1 VIGVCEA
8 ESDLPTRMSPSN
20 CPLCG
25 RRRARRACPALG
37 HQICA
42 VCCGTKRLT
51 EIQCPPDCG
60 YLVSAKTHPPAALQR
75 QQERDAQ
82 FVLPLIAGLTQRQY
96 QLFFLVQ
103 GTLYQLAQTG
113 ELPVNDDVVRD
124 TAQALA
130 ATYETASK
138 GIIYEHRPTSIHAER
153 LSQELKP
160 LLEGQ
165 EGQRPV
171 ASEHDLVEV
180 LRRIERASGKANA
193 VLEGGDRAYLDLVGR
208 LLQPAPGADAAGATG
223 AVDAATA
230 TEPGPSVI
238 IP

>member
-1 VIGVCEA
+1 
-8 ESDLPTRMSPSN
+8 MSAST

-25 RRRARRACPALG
+25 QRRARRACPALG
-37 HQICA
+37 HHICA

-60 YLVSAKTHPPAALQR
+60 YLASAKTHPPAALQR
-75 QQERDAQ
+75 RQERDAR
-82 FVLPLIAGLTQRQY
+82 FVLPMIAGLSERQY

-103 GTLYQLAQTG
+103 GTLHQLAATG
-113 ELPVNDDVVRD
+113 ELPVDDNVIRE

-138 GIIYEHRPTSIHAER
+138 GIIYEHRPSSLHAER
-153 LSQELKP
+153 LSRELKP

-171 ASEHDLVEV
+171 ASERDLVEV
-180 LRRIERASGKANA
+180 LRRVERAADQA
-193 VLEGGDRAYLDLVGR
+193 RAALDGGQRAYLDLVGR
-208 LLQPAPGADAAGATG
+208 LMQPAPEAEAIENGAGTPARGS
-223 AVDAATA
+223 
-230 TEPGPSVI
+230 SVI

>member
-1 VIGVCEA
+1 MCEA
-8 ESDLPTRMSPSN
+8 ESILLTHMSPSR
-20 CPLCG
+20 CPLCE

-51 EIQCPPDCG
+51 EIQCPTDCG

-82 FVLPLIAGLTQRQY
+82 FVLPVIGGLTQRQY

-103 GTLYQLAQTG
+103 GTLYQLAQAG
-113 ELPVNDDVVRD
+113 ELPVNDMVIRD

-138 GIIYEHRPTSIHAER
+138 GIIYEHRPTSLHAER
-153 LSQELKP
+153 LSRELKP

-180 LRRIERASGKANA
+180 LRRIERAADKANTL
-193 VLEGGDRAYLDLVGR
+193 LEGGDRAYLDLVGR
-208 LLQPAPGADAAGATG
+208 LLQPAPGADPPGAAGAGG
-223 AVDAATA
+223 AETA
-230 TEPGPSVI
+230 TETAPSVI

>member
-1 VIGVCEA
+1 MRA
-8 ESDLPTRMSPSN
+8 SA

-25 RRRARRACPALG
+25 QRRARRACPALG

-60 YLVSAKTHPPAALQR
+60 YLASAKTHPPAALQR
-75 QQERDAQ
+75 QQERDAR
-82 FVLPLIAGLTQRQY
+82 FVLPMIAGLSERQY
-96 QLFFLVQ
+96 QLLFLVQ
-103 GTLYQLAQTG
+103 GTLHQLAVAG
-113 ELPVNDDVVRD
+113 ELPVDDDVIRD

-138 GIIYEHRPTSIHAER
+138 GIIYEHRPSSLHAER
-153 LSQELKP
+153 LARELKP

-171 ASEHDLVEV
+171 ASERDLVEV
-180 LRRIERASGKANA
+180 LRRVERAADKARA
-193 VLEGGDRAYLDLVGR
+193 ALDGGRRAYLDLVGR
-208 LLQPAPGADAAGATG
+208 LLQPAPQADASETIKNGADTPA
-223 AVDAATA
+223 
-230 TEPGPSVI
+230 PGSSVI

>member
-1 VIGVCEA
+1 
-8 ESDLPTRMSPSN
+8 MSAST

-25 RRRARRACPALG
+25 QRRARRACPALG

-75 QQERDAQ
+75 QQERDAR
-82 FVLPLIAGLTQRQY
+82 FVLPMIAGLSEHQY

-103 GTLYQLAQTG
+103 GTLHQLAETG
-113 ELPVNDDVVRD
+113 ELPVDDDVIRE

-138 GIIYEHRPTSIHAER
+138 GIIYEHRPSSLHAER
-153 LSQELKP
+153 LSRELKP

-165 EGQRPV
+165 EGHRPV
-171 ASEHDLVEV
+171 ASERDLVEV
-180 LRRIERASGKANA
+180 LRRIERAADKARA
-193 VLEGGDRAYLDLVGR
+193 ALDGGHRAYLDLVGR
-208 LLQPAPGADAAGATG
+208 LMQPAPQADATEAIENGAGAP
-223 AVDAATA
+223 A
-230 TEPGPSVI
+230 PGSSVI

>member
-1 VIGVCEA
+1 
-8 ESDLPTRMSPSN
+8 MSIRT
-20 CPLCG
+20 CPLCE

-42 VCCGTKRLT
+42 VCCGTKRIT
-51 EIQCPPDCG
+51 EITCPPDCG
-60 YLVSAKTHPPAALQR
+60 YLASAKTHPPAALQR

-82 FVLPLIAGLTQRQY
+82 FVLPVIRGLSERQY

-113 ELPVNDDVVRD
+113 ELPVDDQIVRD
-124 TAQALA
+124 TVQALA

-138 GIIYEHRPTSIHAER
+138 GIIYEHQAASLHAER
-153 LSQELKP
+153 LSRELKP
-160 LLEGQ
+160 LLEGE

-171 ASEHDLVEV
+171 ASGHDLIEV
-180 LRRIERASGKANA
+180 LRRIERLADKAHA
-193 VLEGGDRAYLDLVGR
+193 ALEGANRAYLDLVGR
-208 LLQPAPGADAAGATG
+208 LVQPAAGADSARTTEKG
-223 AVDAATA
+223 AEDTA
-230 TEPGPSVI
+230 TEPGSSLI